1 MEKTATLNLRIN
13 PDVKKDAEAVL
24 KQLGVPLSTAIDM
37 YLRQIV
43 LTGGIPFTISL
54 PDVPR
59 RVDADVMSADELR
72 REILRGV
79 EDVEAGNVQDAKS
92 AFEQFRRNHI

>member
-59 RVDADVMSADELR
+59 RVDADAMSVEELR
-72 REILRGV
+72 AEILRGV
-79 EDVEAGNVQDAKS
+79 EDIEAGNVQDAKS
-92 AFEQFRRNHI
+92 AFEQFRRNHR

>member
-59 RVDADVMSADELR
+59 QVDADVMSADELR
-72 REILRGV
+72 TEILRGV

-92 AFEQFRRNHI
+92 AFEQFRRNHR

>member
-24 KQLGVPLSTAIDM
+24 KELGVPLSTAIDM

-59 RVDADVMSADELR
+59 RVDADAMSAEELR
-72 REILRGV
+72 TEILRGV

>member
-72 REILRGV
+72 TEILRGM
-79 EDVEAGNVQDAKS
+79 EDIETGNVQDAKS
-92 AFEQFRRNHI
+92 AFEQFRRNHR

>member
-13 PDVKKDAEAVL
+13 PEVKKDAEAVL

-43 LTGGIPFTISL
+43 LTGSIPFAVSL
-54 PDVPR
+54 PSVPQ
-59 RVDADVMSADELR
+59 RVDADAMSVEELR
-72 REILRGV
+72 AEILKGI
-79 EDVEAGNVQDAKS
+79 EDIDAGNVQDAKA
-92 AFEQFRRNHI
+92 AFEEFRRNHR

>member
-72 REILRGV
+72 TEILRGV

-92 AFEQFRRNHI
+92 AFEQFRRNHR

>member
-72 REILRGV
+72 TEILQGV
-79 EDVEAGNVQDAKS
+79 EHVEAGTVQDAKS
-92 AFEQFRRNHI
+92 AFEQFRMNHR

>member
-54 PDVPR
+54 PEVPR
-59 RVDADVMSADELR
+59 RVDADAMSAEELR
-72 REILRGV
+72 TEILRGM
-79 EDVEAGNVQDAKS
+79 EDIETGNVQDAKS
-92 AFEQFRRNHI
+92 AFEQFRRNHR

>member
-13 PDVKKDAEAVL
+13 HDVKKDAEAVL

-59 RVDADVMSADELR
+59 RVDADAMSAEELR
-72 REILRGV
+72 TEILRGM
-79 EDVEAGNVQDAKS
+79 EDIETGNVQDAKS
-92 AFEQFRRNHI
+92 AFEQFRRNHR

>member
-72 REILRGV
+72 TEILRGV

-92 AFEQFRRNHI
+92 AFEQFRRSHR

>member
-13 PDVKKDAEAVL
+13 PEVKKDAEAVL

-43 LTGGIPFTISL
+43 LTGSIPFAVSL

-59 RVDADVMSADELR
+59 RVDADAMSVEELR
-72 REILRGV
+72 AEILKGI
-79 EDVEAGNVQDAKS
+79 EDIDAGNVQDAKA
-92 AFEQFRRNHI
+92 AFEEFRRNHR

>member
-1 MEKTATLNLRIN
+1 MEKTATLNLRIK

-72 REILRGV
+72 TEILRGV

-92 AFEQFRRNHI
+92 AFEQFRRNHR

>member
-72 REILRGV
+72 TEILRGV

>member
-59 RVDADVMSADELR
+59 RVDADAMSAEELR
-72 REILRGV
+72 TEILRGM
-79 EDVEAGNVQDAKS
+79 EDIETGNVQDAKS
-92 AFEQFRRNHI
+92 AFEQFRRNHR

>member
-59 RVDADVMSADELR
+59 RVDADAMSAEELR
-72 REILRGV
+72 TEILRGM
-79 EDVEAGNVQDAKS
+79 EDIETGNVQDAKS